1 MANAPVERLDSITE
15 ADIAAVPVTVNVLPE
30 ILQLVPEVPV
40 SPVDV
45 IVSVWPKIP
54 VPCKRKTA
62 QINRIRFMLYGM
74 NVFLIV
80 ILSEKSTYVYAE
92 NCAISKED
100 EGQKLQIQKLSKGF
114 LP

>member
-30 ILQLVPEVPV
+30 ILQLVPDVPV

-54 VPCKRKTA
+54 VPCNRNTIK
-62 QINRIRFMLYGM
+62 INRIRFMLNG
-74 NVFLIV
+74 VIEISVV
-80 ILSEKSTYVYAE
+80 ILSEKST
-92 NCAISKED
+92 
-100 EGQKLQIQKLSKGF
+100 
-114 LP
+114 